1 MIIKNV
7 LSAVSIFTVMGL
19 SMATSVFGFGKISNQ
34 LQKPL
39 TDNIVVPEVKGTSTV
54 DTSAEVEGQEVESSN
69 NTSNKIASSSQSKL
83 SSSPKTLSQN
93 STPTPTPTPKLTAT
107 PTPTPTPSPTP
118 TPTPSNKC
126 IVTLFGLQY
135 DVTALANSHSG
146 GNIFVCGT
154 DMTVTYQS
162 QHGTNVSRMTPYLV
176 TSSPTP
182 TPTPTPSSS
191 PTPKPGT
198 QYDDDRDDD
207 HDDEDRYEHER
218 EYDHDDEHEDDH
230 DLSMIF
236 SVIS

>member
-39 TDNIVVPEVKGTSTV
+39 TDRIVVPEVKGTSDV
-54 DTSAEVEGQEVESSN
+54 DVSAEVKGEEAKSSN
-69 NTSNKIASSSQSKL
+69 GVSSKLAASTQSKT
-83 SSSPKTLSQN
+83 SVNTKTTSQN
-93 STPTPTPTPKLTAT
+93 STPTPTPTPKPTST

-118 TPTPSNKC
+118 TPTPSNRC

-135 DVTALANSHSG
+135 DVTVLANSHSG

-162 QHGTNVSRMTPYLV
+162 QHGTNVSRMAQYLV
-176 TSSPTP
+176 TSNP

-191 PTPKPGT
+191 PTPTPGT
-198 QYDDDRDDD
+198 QHDDDRDDD
-207 HDDEDRYEHER
+207 HYDEDRHEDER
-218 EYDHDDEHEDDH
+218 DDDHDDEREDDH

-236 SVIS
+236 SFIS